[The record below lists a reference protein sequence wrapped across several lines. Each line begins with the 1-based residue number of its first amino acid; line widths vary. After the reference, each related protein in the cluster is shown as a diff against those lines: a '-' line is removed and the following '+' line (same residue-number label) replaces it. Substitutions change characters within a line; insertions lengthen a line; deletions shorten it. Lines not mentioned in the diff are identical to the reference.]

1 MNKNFKKHILSSLVV
16 LMLVAVSACSTKKN
30 TSASRAFHN
39 VTAKYNF
46 YFNANESYKK
56 AIAKV
61 SANYSYNYT
70 TKLPVLLVG
79 KPEVASN
86 VGGDMDRAVT
96 KCTELIRHHSIT
108 VKPERKKGAMTKRD
122 KDFYNQSE
130 FVHWTREAWLL
141 VGKAR
146 IWKGEV
152 PEAAQTFEYIVLQFP
167 NTNLWYESQV
177 WLAQIDIIRSDFIS
191 AGDRLREIS
200 ANRKYPKTKY
210 YTHLLSS
217 TWAEFYQRQGQTQAM
232 LPHLTNALKN
242 APDKWSKLRYTYL
255 LAQVHSEAGSPQEA
269 VKLFSK
275 VIRKSSSYEMN
286 FNARLQMASLSL
298 ATGKGKDFKRQL
310 IKMTKDEKNKD
321 YLDQIYYSLGGIEQR
336 EGNTEKA
343 IEYYT
348 ISAKSSVSNNNQKGL
363 SYLTLANYF
372 FAKPNYRVSQS
383 YYDSA
388 YNALDNTH
396 PEYASLE
403 VKTANLNKLV
413 ENLTVIQVED
423 SLQRIAKLSPR
434 ERDVIIAKLIAKVR
448 EDELKAKQEEQED
461 RNRFNQFQ
469 QSQRTSL
476 NQPQGTGWYFYNQS
490 ALSYG
495 QSEFRMRWG
504 QRKLE
509 DNWRRKNKRVV
520 MQDEQVSGQVEVDS
534 SGVPKKQIDSKSR
547 EFYLQYLPLNDSLIA
562 ISNQK
567 IEQSML
573 QVAEVYEKK
582 LKDLPEAIKAYDSFT
597 TRFPRSMYSPEVH
610 YNVYQLNLQLGNSA
624 QAERSKQ
631 ALITNF
637 PNSRFALMLTN
648 PNYLSELNQKQ
659 KEQELYY
666 QKVFELYKTNKCSE
680 AILEGRRG
688 ISTYKGSEIEP
699 KLHLLVALCTGKTTN
714 LQTYRESLS
723 NVVKQFANTPE
734 ASAASNIL
742 KILGERELQLT
753 STVSTGAPKPADEV
767 VAPIAIYL
775 PPEGEH
781 LFITVIPKKS
791 PINQLK
797 FNVISFNVDN
807 FLLINL
813 NVGNRELNE
822 NFDIIMVEGFKKQEE
837 AWSYY
842 QKAMAEEGL
851 MGAIP
856 RNDYSMFIIS
866 RANFQIFTNEKSVAE
881 YLGFFQTTY
890 K

>member
-1 MNKNFKKHILSSLVV
+1 MNNNYKKYTLSSLAVI
-16 LMLVAVSACSTKKN
+16 LLIAVSACSTKKN
-30 TSASRAFHN
+30 TTVSRAFHN

-56 AIAKV
+56 AITTV
-61 SANYSYNYT
+61 SANYTYNYT

-108 VKPERKKGAMTKRD
+108 VKPERKQGSMTKRD

-152 PEAAQTFEYIVLQFP
+152 AEAAQTFEYIILQFP
-167 NTNLWYESQV
+167 NTSMWYESQV
-177 WLAQIDIIRSDFIS
+177 WLAQIDIIRNDFIS

-200 ANRKYPKTKY
+200 ANRKYPKGKY

-232 LPHLTNALKN
+232 LPHLTKALKN

-275 VIRKSSSYEMN
+275 VIRKSSSYEMS

-298 ATGKGKDFKRQL
+298 TTGKGKDFKRQL

-321 YLDQIYYSLGGIEQR
+321 YLDQIYYSLGAIEQR
-336 EGNTEKA
+336 EGNIEKA

-348 ISAKSSVSNNNQKGL
+348 LSAKSSVSNNNQKGL

-372 FAKPNYRVSQS
+372 FAKPNYRISQS

-396 PEYASLE
+396 PEYAILE

-413 ENLTVIQVED
+413 ENLTVIQTED
-423 SLQRIAKLSPR
+423 SLQRIAKLSSR
-434 ERDVIIAKLIAKVR
+434 ERDVIIAQLIAKVR
-448 EDELKAKQEEQED
+448 EEEAKAKQEEQED

-469 QSQRTSL
+469 QGQRSNL

-520 MQDEQVSGQVEVDS
+520 MQDEQLAGQTETDS
-534 SGVPKKQIDSKSR
+534 TGVPKKPIDNKSR
-547 EFYLQYLPLNDSLIA
+547 EFYLQDLPLNDSLIA

-582 LKDLPEAIKAYDSFT
+582 LKDFPEAIKAYDIFT
-597 TRFPRSMYSPEVH
+597 TRFPRSMYSPEVY
-610 YNVYQLNLQLGNSA
+610 YNAYQLNLQQGNSA

-631 ALITNF
+631 ALISNF

-648 PNYLSELNQKQ
+648 PNFLSELNQKQ
-659 KEQELYY
+659 KEQEQFY

-723 NVVKQFANTPE
+723 YVVKQFANTPE
-734 ASAASNIL
+734 ASAASDIL
-742 KILGERELQLT
+742 KILSERELQLT
-753 STVSTGAPKPADEV
+753 STVSTDAVKPIDEV
-767 VAPIAIYL
+767 VTPTAKYL
-775 PPEGEH
+775 APEGEH
-781 LFITVIPKKS
+781 LFIAVIPKKS

-797 FNVISFNVDN
+797 FNIISFNVDN

-822 NFDIIMVEGFKKQEE
+822 NFDIITVEGFKKPEE
-837 AWSYY
+837 AWGYY
-842 QKAMAEEGL
+842 QKAMVEEGL
-851 MGAIP
+851 MGSILQT
-856 RNDYSMFIIS
+856 DYSMFIIS

-881 YLGFFQTTY
+881 YLGFFRATY